1 MSYRSE
7 LRAILKLRCV
17 HLCTKEAV
25 MPLPD
30 HGDVENDHDTA
41 VWWCARTTE
50 ALGPDGSAAREG
62 ACDGPGRPCYE
73 APRA

>member
-1 MSYRSE
+1 MDYRTR
-7 LRAILKLRCV
+7 LRAILKVRCA

-30 HGDVENDHDTA
+30 PGDPENPYDTA

-50 ALGPDGSAAREG
+50 TLGPDGSAARPGE
-62 ACDGPGRPCYE
+62 CDAPGRTCYE
-73 APRA
+73 PRS